1 MILGKVFSPKAI
13 SIHLTSEDKEE
24 AFEELAVLLHS
35 SYPEINRE
43 EALKVIREREEK
55 MSTGIKTGIAVPH
68 GKLPAVK
75 GVQGVIGISREGI
88 DYQSLDGKPVHLIFM
103 LLSSPD
109 ECEYHLRVLRH
120 LSQILDKPGFYDE
133 IMNQQD
139 ADGVYSV
146 LCRYENQL

>member
-1 MILGKVFSPKAI
+1 MILGNVFNPKAI
-13 SIHLTSEDKEE
+13 SINLESEDKEE

-35 SYPEINRE
+35 SYPEIDRE
-43 EALKVIREREEK
+43 EALKVICEREAK
-55 MSTGIKTGIAVPH
+55 MSTGIKAGIAVPH
-68 GKLPAVK
+68 GKISAAR
-75 GVQGVIGISREGI
+75 GVQGVIGISRQGI
-88 DYQSLDGKPVHLIFM
+88 DYESLDGKPVHLIFM

-133 IMNQQD
+133 IMNQQS

-146 LCRYENQL
+146 LCKYETQL

>member
-1 MILGKVFSPKAI
+1 MILGKVFSPKTI
-13 SIHLTSEDKEE
+13 SINLKSEDREE
-24 AFEELAVLLHS
+24 AFEELAVLLHA
-35 SYPEINRE
+35 SYPEIDRE

-55 MSTGIKTGIAVPH
+55 MSTGIKAGIAVPH
-68 GKLPAVK
+68 GKISTAK
-75 GVQGVIGISREGI
+75 GVQGVIGISHSGI
-88 DYQSLDGKPVHLIFM
+88 DYESLDGKPVHLIFM

-133 IMNQQD
+133 IMNQQS

-146 LCRYENQL
+146 LCRYETQL